1 MATQD
6 WCCNQEPK
14 ALKERHVRKGPECL
28 LCAMRL
34 LQLDI
39 RVDFPTGAQGR
50 VELQEGAAG
59 ETVWP
64 GVGPRWNR
72 LPGRREA
79 DRP

>member
-1 MATQD
+1 M
-6 WCCNQEPK
+6 
-14 ALKERHVRKGPECL
+14 
-28 LCAMRL
+28 AMRL

-39 RVDFPTGAQGR
+39 GVDFPTGAQGR
-50 VELQEGAAG
+50 VELKEGAAG